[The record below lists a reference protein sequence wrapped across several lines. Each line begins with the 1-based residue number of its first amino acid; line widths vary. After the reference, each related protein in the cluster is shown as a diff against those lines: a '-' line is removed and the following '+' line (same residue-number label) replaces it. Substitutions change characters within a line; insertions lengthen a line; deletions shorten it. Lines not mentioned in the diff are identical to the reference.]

1 MKRMIRM
8 LALVLVLALS
18 VCTLASCAPAGDPDK
33 AVAALKENG
42 YTAVKADAS
51 YAGCVAFV
59 SGTKIETTSNG
70 VTVDTANIYY
80 FESAKAANDVWEELS
95 SKAENDKKDD
105 ESGWVL
111 KKSGKMIYWGTKA
124 GIAAAR

>member
-33 AVAALKENG
+33 AVAALKKNG
-42 YTAVKADAS
+42 YTAFKADAD
-51 YAGCVAFV
+51 YAGCVAYV
-59 SGTKIETTSNG
+59 NGTKIETTDNG
-70 VTVDTANIYY
+70 VTVDTVNIYY
-80 FESAKAANDVWEELS
+80 FESADAANDVWEELS
-95 SKAENDKKDD
+95 AKANDDKKDD
-105 ESGWVL
+105 QSGWVL